1 MHRYYARKPSNI
13 VSTYIQAYSQ
23 TNDTVLDLFSG
34 SGVTGVES
42 IRAGRNA
49 HVVDLSPLSAFLSRV
64 TATQI
69 DTSKLEKA
77 FKRIEKAVKAR
88 D

>member
-13 VSTYIQAYSQ
+13 VSACQAYSQ

-42 IRAGRNA
+42 IRAGRNTP
-49 HVVDLSPLSAFLSRV
+49 VVDLSPLSAFLSRV

-77 FKRIEKAVKAR
+77 FKQLKKQ
-88 D
+88 